1 MSLELATLQRIT
13 GLDRSGK
20 NATATPKTDG
30 DAIPVQF
37 NPATL
42 RISRRNNVDR
52 GGVTTGTQKRQHPA
66 QENSTL
72 SFDLEFDTA
81 EQGSGGEYVDVRR
94 WTALV
99 RQFVEPPP
107 GKPKDPPPGVRFAW
121 GTLIYDGLI
130 GEIVEELDYFAPDG
144 TPLHAKVSVKIEEQ
158 NFQYEAN
165 AEGGGSRDAKTATD
179 PGRPPS
185 PTTSGGG
192 APPPG
197 TAPGSSGTSR
207 PQQIVQAQAGESV
220 QDVLSRTGL
229 DPNAWRAAM
238 QDLDSPLSLP
248 AGAPVQLGAEIF
260 AGAGIGLTAGFAAE
274 PAPTSPAALASALG
288 VDLPPGDA
296 LAGQTVATAG
306 AAAGPDPRAAGLA
319 LSAAGGL
326 SAAASLVAAATA
338 SQAAAQAR
346 GSFAV
351 PGATAPDGD
360 PAQAGGPDRRALSY
374 GRSIPL
380 RARAAPS
387 TGEPPPGTTATP
399 GQRGGDAT
407 PASMRRQASLRWRP
421 GDSCA

>member
-274 PAPTSPAALASALG
+274 PARPRRRRWPRRSVWTSPPVTPWPGRPWPRPGPPLARILARRAWHCRRRAGSAPRPVSSPRPRQARRRPRRAGHSPSRAPRRRTATPLRRAAPTGAPL
-288 VDLPPGDA
+288 
-296 LAGQTVATAG
+296 ATAG
-306 AAAGPDPRAAGLA
+306 RSRCGPGRRPARANLRRERRRRPGNAAVTLP
-319 LSAAGGL
+319 
-326 SAAASLVAAATA
+326 
-338 SQAAAQAR
+338 
-346 GSFAV
+346 
-351 PGATAPDGD
+351 
-360 PAQAGGPDRRALSY
+360 RRA
-374 GRSIPL
+374 
-380 RARAAPS
+380 
-387 TGEPPPGTTATP
+387 
-399 GQRGGDAT
+399 
-407 PASMRRQASLRWRP
+407 
-421 GDSCA
+421 

>member
-20 NATATPKTDG
+20 NAKATPKTDG

-52 GGVTTGTQKRQHPA
+52 GGVTTGTQKREHPA

-81 EQGSGGEYVDVRR
+81 EQGSGGQYVDVRR

-107 GKPKDPPPGVRFAW
+107 DKPNNPPPGVRFAW

-130 GEIVEELDYFAPDG
+130 GEIVEELDIFAPDG

-165 AEGGGSRDAKTATD
+165 VEGGGSRDAKTATD

-192 APPPG
+192 EPPPG
-197 TAPGSSGTSR
+197 TAPGSSGTRR

-229 DPNAWRAAM
+229 DPNAWRAGM

-248 AGAPVQLGAEIF
+248 AGTPVQLGAEIF
-260 AGAGIGLTAGFAAE
+260 AGAGIGLSAGFAAE
-274 PAPTSPAALASALG
+274 PARPRRWRWPQRSAWTF
-288 VDLPPGDA
+288 PPGTPWPGRPWPRPGPPTA
-296 LAGQTVATAG
+296 RILARQVWRCRRRAGSAPRPVSWPRPRQAREWPRRAGHSPSRAPPCRTTAQCSRTAPTRAPSATAG
-306 AAAGPDPRAAGLA
+306 RSRCGPGRRPARANLRRPRRRRPGNAAVTLP
-319 LSAAGGL
+319 
-326 SAAASLVAAATA
+326 
-338 SQAAAQAR
+338 
-346 GSFAV
+346 
-351 PGATAPDGD
+351 
-360 PAQAGGPDRRALSY
+360 RRA
-374 GRSIPL
+374 
-380 RARAAPS
+380 
-387 TGEPPPGTTATP
+387 
-399 GQRGGDAT
+399 
-407 PASMRRQASLRWRP
+407 
-421 GDSCA
+421 